1 MATTFDTTISL
12 CNTCNYYH
20 VDINAMT
27 TLLELLGGL
36 DKEQTEK
43 VLYQASIV
51 AAVEKLYPARTR
63 KQEENT
69 NE

>member
-36 DKEQTEK
+36 DKE
-43 VLYQASIV
+43 
-51 AAVEKLYPARTR
+51 
-63 KQEENT
+63 
-69 NE
+69 

>member
-12 CNTCNYYH
+12 CINSIYYH
-20 VDINAMT
+20 VDINAMR

-51 AAVEKLYPARTR
+51 AAVEKLYPTRTR
-63 KQEENT
+63 KQEEST

>member
-1 MATTFDTTISL
+1 MATTFDTTVSL
-12 CNTCNYYH
+12 CKTCNYYH

-43 VLYQASIV
+43 VLYQASI
-51 AAVEKLYPARTR
+51 RCSS
-63 KQEENT
+63 
-69 NE
+69 

>member
-1 MATTFDTTISL
+1 MATTFDTTVSL

-43 VLYQASIV
+43 VLFQAAIV
-51 AAVEKLYPARTR
+51 AAAEKLYPART
-63 KQEENT
+63 KKKEESKH
-69 NE
+69 E

>member
-1 MATTFDTTISL
+1 MATTFDTTVSL

-43 VLYQASIV
+43 VLFQAAIV
-51 AAVEKLYPARTR
+51 AAAEKLYPSRT
-63 KQEENT
+63 KKKEESNH
-69 NE
+69 E